1 MNREEFRCFLA
12 LLMCSDPW
20 PVTNDPSN
28 QITIESFADA
38 EAQRHGFKDWIEA
51 YHKL

>member
-1 MNREEFRCFLA
+1 MNKEEFRCFLA

-28 QITIESFADA
+28 QVFLEGFADRQA
-38 EAQRHGFKDWIEA
+38 REFGFKDWIDA